1 MTYAKVHII
10 NAPYHID
17 KDYSYHLPIELEK
30 KVKVGS
36 VVVVPFGG
44 ANKQKLG
51 LVTEICGECECSTTK
66 PVLGVPGKY
75 MFVDGEMLEMCK
87 FMKEHLF
94 CSLGDAASCVI
105 PSGLG
110 VKNVK
115 VYSRDKESVKSLS
128 ELNHSS
134 LTVLNEIEKNGEMSE
149 TQLRSTFGAGAVSC
163 VIALEKMGL
172 LKSYD
177 DFECKVNTKS

>member
-17 KDYSYHLPIELEK
+17 REYSYHLPAELEK
-30 KVKVGS
+30 KVKIGS
-36 VVVVPFGG
+36 IVVVPFGG

-51 LVTEICGECECSTTK
+51 LVTSLCEESEYDVTK

-75 MFVDGEMLEMCK
+75 MYVDGELLELCK

-110 VKNVK
+110 VKSVRVYTVNKNVQK
-115 VYSRDKESVKSLS
+115 DVSG
-128 ELNHSS
+128 LNHSS
-134 LTVLNEIEKNGEMSE
+134 VTVLNEIERNGEMSE
-149 TQLRSTFGAGAVSC
+149 TEL
-163 VIALEKMGL
+163 
-172 LKSYD
+172 
-177 DFECKVNTKS
+177 